1 MTLGG
6 VQSNHCRATAVAAR
20 YVGLDSHLVLRTS
33 AAEVDADPGLSGNLL
48 VERLVGADV
57 ELVSKRE
64 YVGAHPRERASVCVR
79 VCMRACTCV
88 CVCVCVSLFACVRSC
103 MCHELTTPLP
113 SETPA
118 SRCHRLRYATHGSV
132 ALGEMAAARL
142 SAAGRA
148 PYVVPVGG
156 SNALGTWGY
165 LLAAKV
171 CV

>member
-88 CVCVCVSLFACVRSC
+88 CVCVCVCLC
-103 MCHELTTPLP
+103 
-113 SETPA
+113 
-118 SRCHRLRYATHGSV
+118 SRVC
-132 ALGEMAAARL
+132 AR
-142 SAAGRA
+142 
-148 PYVVPVGG
+148 
-156 SNALGTWGY
+156 
-165 LLAAKV
+165 V
-171 CV
+171 CAMS

>member
-1 MTLGG
+1 MS
-6 VQSNHCRATAVAAR
+6 VRACVCVCAC
-20 YVGLDSHLVLRTS
+20 
-33 AAEVDADPGLSGNLL
+33 
-48 VERLVGADV
+48 
-57 ELVSKRE
+57 
-64 YVGAHPRERASVCVR
+64 VCVR
-79 VCMRACTCV
+79 VCVCACV
-88 CVCVCVSLFACVRSC
+88 CVCVCVCLFACVRSC
-103 MCHELTTPLP
+103 MCHALTTPLP
-113 SETPA
+113 SITPA
-118 SRCHRLRYATHGSV
+118 SWCHRLRYATHGSV